1 MNFKSFRL
9 RNFLRQWFD
18 KVLRF
23 RGGTVFNPPDSTIR
37 PALFGILKKH
47 ALFWTL
53 IFVLPPTSSWDSFI
67 LAQSQD
73 SKHLPKE
80 ELKEVL
86 RNSSF
91 SKSAVS
97 QVWPSNWSTGDF
109 LFHSTV
115 HESILR
121 KHIDRLVL
129 LPKEIEKSLGI
140 ELRECSIRV
149 VVLSNA
155 HEYDRYVSLHFPK
168 APKRRALFLQHRGP
182 GLVLTYFHEDWIE
195 DARHECTH
203 AILHANGIR
212 LPVWLDEGLAEYFE
226 REQIDRRIHPVHFP
240 AVVSQL
246 RYGQVVDLEEFE
258 QQDHVLDS
266 KSYRDAWS
274 VVAFLLHLNDESRQ
288 ALQSFVQDRKTGAAA
303 GLLSRRLSS
312 DMRRHWRDR
321 YVAFFKDSE
330 PGDETV
336 GEASLTRNIH
346 LQSRSRVE

>member
-1 MNFKSFRL
+1 MNSKLFRR
-9 RNFLRQWFD
+9 RNFLRRWFD

-23 RGGTVFNPPDSTIR
+23 RGDTVSNPPDSTILLD
-37 PALFGILKKH
+37 LFGIPKKY
-47 ALFWTL
+47 ALFL
-53 IFVLPPTSSWDSFI
+53 RLSLALLLASSSDGVTF
-67 LAQSQD
+67 AQSPD
-73 SKHLPKE
+73 SKPLPKE

-91 SKSAVS
+91 SKSAAPE
-97 QVWPSNWSTGDF
+97 VWPSQWSTGDF

-121 KHIDRLVL
+121 KQIERLVL
-129 LPKEIEKSLGI
+129 LPKEIEESLGI
-140 ELRECSIRV
+140 ELRECTIRV
-149 VVLSNA
+149 VVLSNV

-226 REQIDRRIHPVHFP
+226 REQVDRRMHPVHFP

-274 VVAFLLHLNDESRQ
+274 VVAFLLHLNDESRH

-321 YVAFFKDSE
+321 YVAFFKGSE
-330 PGDETV
+330 PRDETV
-336 GEASLTRNIH
+336 GEASLSRNIY